1 MKSVAENIGLRSLQ
15 GFFHV
20 TARGEFTVVYRF
32 LFFYKQIV
40 ANKGEGNLLQVVI

>member
-1 MKSVAENIGLRSLQ
+1 MPSHKQFSFAGLI
-15 GFFHV
+15 FHV

-40 ANKGEGNLLQVVI
+40 ANKGEGNLLQVEL